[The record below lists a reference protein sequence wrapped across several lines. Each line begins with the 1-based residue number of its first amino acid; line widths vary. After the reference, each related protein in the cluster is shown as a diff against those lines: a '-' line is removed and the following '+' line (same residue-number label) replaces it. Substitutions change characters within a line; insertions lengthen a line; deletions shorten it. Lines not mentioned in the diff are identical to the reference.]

1 MKRIVVVKL
10 APTPEQYEALKA
22 TLELCNAGA
31 NAVAQLAHTATDRR
45 PFALQKQVYAH
56 LKASGLSAQPAIRV
70 IKKVADAYAARQANL
85 TNGNYGPP
93 GSKRYA
99 KVVGKAIVFRKDA
112 GQPFDDRCL
121 SWRIDSS
128 TVSIWTTAGR
138 LRRLG
143 FVCAP
148 WQLKL
153 LTARKGESDLIFRDG
168 QFYLHATIDT
178 DTPPPLI
185 PADDLTGWLGVD
197 LGIVNLAVTTTDDP
211 TDLDARWSGGAVT
224 ARRKRNQTLRS
235 ALQRV
240 ATKSAKRKLKT
251 RRRKET
257 RYATDINHQLSK
269 TLVAQA
275 QRTGQGIAV
284 EDLSGI
290 RDRVRLA
297 KAQRQQLHSW
307 AFAQLRDQITYK
319 AQAAGVPVQVV
330 NPRNTSKTCHRCG
343 HCNPASRPSQALF
356 RCRGCGWSGHADHNA
371 ALNIAALGHHS
382 YRAAQSTAPKAA
394 TPLILQRHSGE
405 WVAAPPVVR

>member
-10 APTPEQYEALKA
+10 APSPGQYAALKA
-22 TLELCNAGA
+22 TLDLCNAGA
-31 NAVAQLAHTATDRR
+31 NMVARFAHSATDRR
-45 PFALQKQVYAH
+45 PFALQKQVYGH

-70 IKKVADAYAARQANL
+70 IKKVADAYATRQANL

-93 GSKRYA
+93 GSKRYVA
-99 KVVGKAIVFRKDA
+99 VTGKAIRFRQDA

-121 SWRIDSS
+121 SWQIDQS

-138 LRRLG
+138 LRGIG

-148 WQLKL
+148 WQLKQL
-153 LTARKGESDLIFRDG
+153 ADRKGESDLILRNG
-168 QFYLHATIDT
+168 QFYLHATVDT

-185 PADDLTGWLGVD
+185 PADDPTGWLGVD
-197 LGIVNLAVTTTDDP
+197 LGIVNLAVTTADDP
-211 TDLDARWSGGAVT
+211 ADLDARWSGGAVT
-224 ARRKRNQTLRS
+224 ARRKRHQALRS

-240 ATKSAKRKLKT
+240 GTKSAKRKLKA

-269 TLVAQA
+269 TVVAQA
-275 QRTGQGIAV
+275 QRTGQGVAI

-297 KAQRQQLHSW
+297 KDQRQQLHSW

-319 AQAAGVPVQVV
+319 AQAAGLPVQVI
-330 NPRNTSKTCHRCG
+330 NPCNTSRTCHRCG
-343 HCNPASRPSQALF
+343 YFDPANRPSQALF
-356 RCRGCGWSGHADHNA
+356 RCRDCGWTGHADHNA
-371 ALNIAALGHHS
+371 AINIAALGHHS

-394 TPLILQRHSGE
+394 TPLTAS
-405 WVAAPPVVR
+405 

>member
-10 APTPEQYEALKA
+10 APTPGQYEALKA

-31 NAVAQLAHTATDRR
+31 NMVAQLAQTVTDRR

-56 LKASGLSAQPAIRV
+56 LKESGLSAQPAIRV
-70 IKKVADAYAARQANL
+70 IKKVADAYATRHSNL
-85 TNGNYGPP
+85 TSGNYGSP
-93 GSKRYA
+93 GSKRYV
-99 KVVGKAIVFRKDA
+99 KTVGKAIVFRQDA

-121 SWRIDSS
+121 SWRIDQS
-128 TVSIWTTAGR
+128 TVSIWTVTGR
-138 LRRLG
+138 LRGVG

-168 QFYLHATIDT
+168 QFYLHATVDSV
-178 DTPPPLI
+178 TPPPLI
-185 PADDLTGWLGVD
+185 PADDPTGWLGVD
-197 LGIVNLAVTTTDDP
+197 LGVVNLAVTTADDP

-224 ARRKRNQTLRS
+224 ARRKKYRTLRI

-240 ATKSAKRKLKT
+240 GTKSAKRKLKT
-251 RRRKET
+251 RRRKES
-257 RYATDINHQLSK
+257 RYATDVNHQISK
-269 TLVAQA
+269 TVVAQA
-275 QRTGQGIAV
+275 QRAGQGIAI

-297 KAQRQQLHSW
+297 RSVRQQLHSW

-319 AQAAGVPVQVV
+319 AQAAGLPVQVV

-343 HCNPASRPSQALF
+343 YCNRANRPSQALF
-356 RCRGCGWSGHADHNA
+356 RCGCCGWSGNADHNA
-371 ALNIAALGHHS
+371 ALNIAALGHRS
-382 YRAAQSTAPKAA
+382 YRAAESTVPKAA
-394 TPLILQRHSGE
+394 TPL
-405 WVAAPPVVR
+405 AAS